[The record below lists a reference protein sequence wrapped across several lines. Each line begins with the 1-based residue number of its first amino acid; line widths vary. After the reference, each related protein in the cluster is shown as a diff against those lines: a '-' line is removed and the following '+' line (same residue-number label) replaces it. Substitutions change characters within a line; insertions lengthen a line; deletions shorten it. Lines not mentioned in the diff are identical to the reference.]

1 MAHHTDTKNTDTEN
15 TGTKNKATLRE
26 FREVVNMSA
35 RELQSWLETEDS
47 KSVGMKEQ
55 GDESTGH
62 QSGRHIVELLHQK
75 NSDYSQ
81 DDYQQMRRVVS
92 YVHRHL
98 AQKPSGDIDHS
109 RWRYSLKNWGHDPL
123 KD

>member
-1 MAHHTDTKNTDTEN
+1 MAQHTETEN
-15 TGTKNKATLRE
+15 QTTLRE
-26 FREVVNMSA
+26 FRDAVNMSA
-35 RELQSWLETEDS
+35 KELEQWLETKES
-47 KSVGMKEQ
+47 KSVGMKEHD

-62 QSGRHIVELLHQK
+62 QSGRYIVELLHQK
-75 NSDYSQ
+75 SSDYSQ
-81 DDYQQMRRVVS
+81 DDYNQMRRVVS

-98 AQKPSGDIDHS
+98 AQKPSSEIEHS

>member
-1 MAHHTDTKNTDTEN
+1 MPQHTDTEN
-15 TGTKNKATLRE
+15 ETTLKE
-26 FREVVNMSA
+26 FQEAVNMSA
-35 RELQSWLETEDS
+35 RELEHWLKTEDS
-47 KSVGMKEQ
+47 KSVGMKEHD

-62 QSGRHIVELLHQK
+62 QSGRYIVELLQK
-75 NSDYSQ
+75 KRASYSQ
-81 DDYQQMRRVVS
+81 DDYNQMRRVVS

-98 AQKPSGDIDHS
+98 AQKPSSDVEHS